1 MLSQLQAQLHAR
13 FSALAAI
20 RRPYEYPVYALE
32 HGLDEPTRA
41 EAWRLASAKLDALGL
56 TEEHWLVWVVLATE
70 VGYRY
75 GGDEYWPD
83 LAQRRG
89 QWRSATDRDR
99 LRRWFRRFRDKYGG
113 PEPVGRWADQ
123 FSIISWPIANAI
135 LPQYLQALFAR
146 HLFELRHALAHHGAS
161 KTSAVGAF
169 LLERYD
175 GGSSRLEDFLQQ
187 TDITGPIVVAL
198 RDDDPALA
206 IPRIDTAVLKR
217 LIEDLEEQ
225 ADARDI
231 LSDTRRVLKIGRVSL
246 ASPLAP
252 RRDAASFDGTG
263 EASVRPPRLAARLT
277 GEGHV
282 TLGLILS
289 NISSALQQA
298 GLTSHLERASV
309 RLPGSDTRW
318 RPAQI
323 LLSFANQERLLETLP
338 APFVPAFD
346 LKDADANLSDALRP
360 FLQLEE
366 RAVWV
371 LRREG
376 DGLYRQVRGGH
387 VRAGQTYLLLA
398 RTSLQEDDRST
409 AGLSPALAGLSG
421 ASAYWLQ
428 APDRI
433 GQAQQEALTRL
444 GIGLAFGV
452 RIAPVGLSP
461 RPVLGGASPR
471 WLTTE
476 TPILR
481 FRTDGPVEG
490 FCLQLD
496 GRDIKTIQSNDDVLI
511 AFDQLAPGT
520 HTLTAWAC
528 LPASATTPIPELL
541 NSVRMDF
548 DIVPPAPWRDAVME
562 RAGFRLVL
570 EPPDADVE
578 AVLGGQAR
586 LHVHGPAGRTVRW
599 TLDARDVRGGLIKS
613 EVLGRKP
620 VTASAEQIAGMLKTA
635 VRSFSEAIDAAHR
648 IDLNVSIDEL
658 GALTRRFVHKVE
670 PLRWWLDA
678 ANGQVRLIDE
688 TDHALPLI
696 VERYDLQAPLTRQIV
711 LIDLAVAGVLT
722 PPPGALF
729 SAVYAGRRY
738 SVLASTLTG
747 QSMHAFSELNLVP
760 ALDLPASPAAAV
772 LVLATA
778 LGLWREARPIGHQA
792 LLRKTTVLSRLRHA
806 LVTAACGHDFANDLD
821 AIDAEALVRAQK
833 RVSQD
838 GFGSLMRTDYW
849 PALADAR
856 TDLRFS
862 DYAER
867 YRVESDP
874 LRCSLAITLAFHPE
888 QLRFEDPST
897 AEQQIAAVLTNH
909 RLIRGAFLAQAS
921 AVARNSA
928 PERLAQ
934 AG

>member
-13 FSALAAI
+13 FSALAAL
-20 RRPYEYPVYALE
+20 RRPHEYPVYALE

-41 EAWRLASAKLDALGL
+41 EAWRQASAKLDVLGL
-56 TEEHWLVWVVLATE
+56 TDDHWLVWVVLATE

-83 LAQRRG
+83 LALRRG
-89 QWRSATDRDR
+89 QWRSSTDRDR
-99 LRRWFRRFRDKYGG
+99 LRRWFWRFRDKYGG

-161 KTSAVGAF
+161 TANQVGAF
-169 LLERYD
+169 LLEHYD

-206 IPRIDTAVLKR
+206 IPRIDAAVLKR
-217 LIEDLEEQ
+217 LVEDLEQQ
-225 ADARDI
+225 AGARDI
-231 LSDTRRVLKIGRVSL
+231 LSDTRRALKIGRVSL

-252 RRDAASFDGTG
+252 QRGAASLHGAG
-263 EASVRPPRLAARLT
+263 GSSVRPRLAARLT
-277 GEGHV
+277 GEGQV
-282 TLGLILS
+282 TVGLILS
-289 NISSALQQA
+289 DVSVTLKQA
-298 GLTSHLERASV
+298 GLISHLERASV
-309 RLPGSDTRW
+309 RLPSSDARW

-323 LLSFANQERLLETLP
+323 LLGFANQERMLETLP
-338 APFVPAFD
+338 APFVSIFD
-346 LKDADANLSDALRP
+346 LKDADADLSDALHP

-366 RAVWV
+366 QPVWV
-371 LRREG
+371 LKRES

-387 VRAGQTYLLLA
+387 VRAGQTYLFFA
-398 RTSLQEDDRST
+398 RASLTEADRSV
-409 AGLSPALAGLSG
+409 AGLSPVLAGPPG
-421 ASAYWLQ
+421 VSAYWLQ

-433 GQAQQEALTRL
+433 GLTQQDALTRL
-444 GIGLAFGV
+444 GIGLALGV
-452 RIAPVGLSP
+452 RISPVGLNP
-461 RPVLGGASPR
+461 NPAVGGASLR

-481 FRTDGPVEG
+481 VRADGPIEE

-496 GRDIKTIQSNDDVLI
+496 GGDIETLRSNDDVLV
-511 AFDQLAPGT
+511 ALDQLAPGT
-520 HTLTAWAC
+520 HTLTVWAKV
-528 LPASATTPIPELL
+528 PASAASPTPAPL
-541 NSVRMDF
+541 NSARMDF
-548 DIVPPAPWRDAVME
+548 EIIPPAPWRDAVME

-570 EPPDADVE
+570 EPPDADLE

-586 LHVHGPAGRTVRW
+586 LHVHGPVGRTVRW
-599 TLDARDVRGGLIKS
+599 TLDARDVRGALIKS
-613 EVLGRKP
+613 EILGRKP
-620 VTASAEQIAGMLKTA
+620 VTASADQIAEMLKGA
-635 VRSFSEAIDAAHR
+635 VRLFSEAIDAAHR

-670 PLRWWLDA
+670 PLRWWLDPA
-678 ANGQVRLIDE
+678 TEQVRLIDE

-696 VERYDLQAPLTRQIV
+696 VERYDLQTPLTRQV
-711 LIDLAVAGVLT
+711 VPIDLAVAGIQT

-738 SVLASTLTG
+738 SVLASIVTR
-747 QSMHAFSELNLVP
+747 QSMHAFSELGLAP
-760 ALDLPASPAAAV
+760 TLDLPTSPAAAV
-772 LVLATA
+772 LVLAAA
-778 LGLWREARPIGHQA
+778 LHLWREARPIGRQA
-792 LLRKTTVLSRLRHA
+792 LLRKTTVLSRLRHI
-806 LVTAACGHDFANDLD
+806 LTTTACGSDFANDLAGSD
-821 AIDAEALVRAQK
+821 TEALVRAQR

-838 GFGSLMRTDYW
+838 GFGSLMRSDSW

-856 TDLRFS
+856 TDLRFR

-867 YRVESDP
+867 YQVESDP

-888 QLRFEDPST
+888 QLRLEDPST
-897 AEQQIAAVLTNH
+897 AEQQIAAILTNH
-909 RLIRGAFLAQAS
+909 RLVRGAFLAQAS

-934 AG
+934 AS